1 MGETGKTQQGYPSGP
16 CPASPARFR
25 VTGATPTLLSSK
37 RAAGLSRT
45 EKSFSSSGEERVP
58 LTAGAGV
65 NFWPSGSRGIGRF
78 RKGSFEEHESAG
90 RLRVPPLSEPG
101 SVRFGEQRIAELS
114 VPVLA
119 GGAGEPHVPRASLA
133 QKLQSGVPDLLRPRA
148 LVLRSSGAVATDWW
162 SPFMVMIL
170 GINRTGFRGQ
180 RDWFRG
186 DQSGIRRANVPNC
199 A

>member
-25 VTGATPTLLSSK
+25 VAGATPALLSSK
-37 RAAGLSRT
+37 RAA
-45 EKSFSSSGEERVP
+45 EKSFSSSSSSSSGEERAP
-58 LTAGAGV
+58 LSAGARV
-65 NFWPSGSRGIGRF
+65 HSCPSGSRGIGRF
-78 RKGSFEEHESAG
+78 LKGSFEEQESAG
-90 RLRVPPLSEPG
+90 RLRVPLLSEPG
-101 SVRFGEQRIAELS
+101 SARLGEQRVS
-114 VPVLA
+114 VPVHA
-119 GGAGEPHVPRASLA
+119 GGAGEPRVPRASLA
-133 QKLQSGVPDLLRPRA
+133 HKLQSGVPVRPRA

-180 RDWFRG
+180 QRATG
-186 DQSGIRRANVPNC
+186 SEEIKAGSGEPIVPNC